1 MYKEGI
7 KVNMSNK
14 EHQFSYALHKK
25 SLTAHDVLQF
35 LYEAELLLC
44 EKEQYFLEIEKRF
57 LEKNR
62 KDLQNPSLLR
72 RNVKNR
78 TIINFNQQ
86 IRIINEIISELRKNI
101 ADKRNIINIKLLHSS
116 LNTISNFEWDF
127 DSIVKNLNKLD
138 DALKKLTSFTSS
150 KKADAINKIHPSN
163 VTIPAQIIDSDN
175 NTHSSE
181 IILPIQIMETDN
193 THSSNTTVSV
203 NIIDSNSNTHT
214 LDVALSG
221 KVIAIENNTKLSDII
236 KFSRKTNADP
246 GTSPSEMIPSQQNP
260 IIVNP
265 TPPRKSDETI
275 TKNSSKNNLIKKSKK
290 GVEDD

>member
-175 NTHSSE
+175 NTHSS
-181 IILPIQIMETDN
+181 
-193 THSSNTTVSV
+193 NTTVSV